1 MISKLILIGIIILSS
16 CSSISNY
23 TKSDNEK
30 ITMIKNSI
38 YIDNFDKRKHK
49 IFFNIRNSTNRDII
63 NKKFILSK
71 MLNDGYL
78 IADKIDDAYIII
90 NLNAKSFSNI
100 KYNQAQD
107 IISYWQHYDG
117 TNINDDN
124 NNVKTKIIQEISNN
138 DDENQSKER
147 RKMNINDVIMKND
160 GITGLIIGGISGFL
174 SSSGPIGIIG
184 GAIFGGITS
193 IYIQEKSIPKSYIAI
208 YDIQI
213 KQKKEYT
220 FSVIEKYKTKLD
232 DNGNKWLDAKYNT
245 NFNENTTKIISIISA
260 RSADKEI
267 VQQQF
272 NNEIAQFLSDY
283 LG

>member
-1 MISKLILIGIIILSS
+1 M
-16 CSSISNY
+16 
-23 TKSDNEK
+23 
-30 ITMIKNSI
+30 TMIKNTI
-38 YIDNFDKRKHK
+38 YIDDFDKSKHK
-49 IFFNIRNSTNRDII
+49 VFFNIRNSTNREII

-71 MLNDGYL
+71 MFNDGYL
-78 IADKIDDAYIII
+78 IADKIDDAYIVI
-90 NLNAKSFSNI
+90 NINAKSVSNI

-138 DDENQSKER
+138 NDENETRK
-147 RKMNINDVIMKND
+147 KMNINDIMMKND
-160 GITGLIIGGISGFL
+160 GITGLIIGGISGFF

-184 GAIFGGITS
+184 GAIFGGIAS
-193 IYIQEKSIPKSYIAI
+193 VYIQEKSVPKSYIAI

-213 KQKKEYT
+213 KQKKGYI

-245 NFNENTTKIISIISA
+245 NFNENSTKIVSIIST
-260 RSADKEI
+260 RSADKEA
-267 VQQQF
+267 VLQQF
-272 NNEIAQFLSDY
+272 NNEIASFLSDY